1 MTDNRIENLILE
13 AKHVIANKVEKR
25 RKSGGDYNIFS
36 VLGMERY
43 EVDTHSNMI
52 YSFLN
57 PDSGHFMGKKYLNL
71 FVEHVLGFDN
81 PNKFSKEWHVEREW
95 PFSDGR
101 IDFVVFN
108 DDHYIAIEMKI
119 DANDQEAQLSRYEK
133 YAKSENSNSFE
144 VFYLTLDGKGASP
157 QSAAGL
163 EKDYRRISF
172 KRHIIKW
179 LNCCINDTPPS
190 YKAYNALAQY
200 KELIEK
206 LVSDQNQKGVEEMS
220 MVLLN
225 SENYRAYLD
234 LVRSEKA
241 MKQTFM
247 QKFLYAL
254 EERLK
259 LVNHKFKNNSEA
271 PSKEQAK
278 IFINDSKSRLGFTLN
293 LGKRLFMSNGKE
305 YNLVF
310 SIDIGEPEG
319 NMALGF
325 TLAEIR
331 EEQNAENITKIREV
345 IITEGDYKTID
356 HALTI
361 EKSNPTRVYESGW
374 IYWDHFHSESKNLYN
389 LRSFNNPVID
399 MLDEHKFELEMDRII
414 GTVNNHLGRV
424 K

>member
-81 PNKFSKEWHVEREW
+81 PNEFSKEWHVEREW

-119 DANDQEAQLSRYEK
+119 DASDQEAQLSRYEK
-133 YAKSENSNSFE
+133 YAKSENSKNFD
-144 VFYLTLDGKGASP
+144 VFYLTIDGKDASDR
-157 QSAAGL
+157 SAAGL

-172 KRHIIKW
+172 KGHIIKW
-179 LNCCINDTPPS
+179 LNCCINVTPMS

-247 QKFLYAL
+247 QKFLFAL

-259 LVNHKFKNNSEA
+259 QVNLGFKNNLNE
-271 PSKEQAK
+271 PSTVQAK
-278 IFINDSKSRLGFTLN
+278 LFINDSKYRLSFKLN
-293 LGKRLFMSNGKE
+293 LGKRLFLSNGKE
-305 YNLVF
+305 YSLLF
-310 SIDIGEPEG
+310 CIDIGETEG

-331 EEQNAENITKIREV
+331 EGQNAENITRIRDV

-356 HALTI
+356 SALTI
-361 EKSNPTRVYESGW
+361 EKSNPNRVYESGW
-374 IYWDHFHSESKNLYN
+374 IYWDYFYSESKSLYT
-389 LRSFNNPVID
+389 LRNFNNPVID
-399 MLDEHKFELEMDRII
+399 MLDELKFEHEMDRII